1 MESPIAFLERIM
13 TTFQT
18 YTPLDQESS
27 ENNLAVM
34 IVFVNQVITDIK
46 HKLQRVDR
54 MQKKSLQVMLVVEG
68 KVYILPSVHW
78 GQTGL
83 LQFPTLNLAK
93 ILLVSITST
102 KAEKQLQFWNLV
114 GDKGKKLWTRDKSGL
129 QKNQYSYCKNNRK
142 QCRWGMGWGTG
153 KVDWGGGKDWNIE

>member
-68 KVYILPSVHW
+68 KVYILPSVH
-78 GQTGL
+78 
-83 LQFPTLNLAK
+83 
-93 ILLVSITST
+93 
-102 KAEKQLQFWNLV
+102 
-114 GDKGKKLWTRDKSGL
+114 
-129 QKNQYSYCKNNRK
+129 
-142 QCRWGMGWGTG
+142 
-153 KVDWGGGKDWNIE
+153 

>member
-142 QCRWGMGWGTG
+142 QCRWGMGWGTD